1 VKETKTTIGDGAEN
15 RSAYFA
21 NFGPQAPLPSM
32 RLGTTGVPSQMARCG
47 IALELGCGK
56 EPIINR
62 RLRRVA
68 KAARI
73 QSLATT
79 ETLQDSI
86 IEM

>member
-1 VKETKTTIGDGAEN
+1 MKETKTTIGDGAEK

-21 NFGPQAPLPSM
+21 NFGPQAPLPSKRLE
-32 RLGTTGVPSQMARCG
+32 RLGYHRKLARWG
-47 IALELGCGK
+47 IALESGCGK

-73 QSLATT
+73 QKLG
-79 ETLQDSI
+79 DH
-86 IEM
+86 